1 MPTDDSLRL
10 PPSLNLSFPKITS
23 ACNDDAIRTRL
34 GVNFQEVVHSAPA
47 RLVVRRGERLVNA
60 GLIASKCGP
69 ALQDECHLLRIWFWP
84 RRPGK

>member
-47 RLVVRRGERLVNA
+47 VNA
-60 GLIASKCGP
+60 DVPNLSDSRGTEWTP
-69 ALQDECHLLRIWFWP
+69 TRMLL
-84 RRPGK
+84 